1 MIFRAVAATM
11 ITILTVWLSATE
23 QRLKR
28 LEAKLEATQAKADAL
43 ETLAIVHEG
52 RLNAVSEDV
61 DKLVE
66 NS

>member
-1 MIFRAVAATM
+1 MIFRAVANII
-11 ITILTVWLSATE
+11 ITILTVWLIATE

-28 LEAKLEATQAKADAL
+28 LEATLEATQAKAEAL
-43 ETLAIVHEG
+43 ATLVIVHEE

>member
-1 MIFRAVAATM
+1 MIFRAVATTM
-11 ITILTVWLSATE
+11 ITILIVRLRDTE

-28 LEAKLEATQAKADAL
+28 LEATLEATQAKADAL
-43 ETLAIVHEG
+43 ETLAIVHED

>member
-1 MIFRAVAATM
+1 MIFRAVATTM
-11 ITILTVWLSATE
+11 ITILAVWLSATE

-28 LEAKLEATQAKADAL
+28 LEATLEATQAKAEVL
-43 ETLAIVHEG
+43 ETLAIVHED
-52 RLNAVSEDV
+52 RLNTVSEDV

>member
-1 MIFRAVAATM
+1 MIFRAVATTM
-11 ITILTVWLSATE
+11 ITILAVWLSATE

-28 LEAKLEATQAKADAL
+28 LEATLEATQAKADAL
-43 ETLAIVHEG
+43 ETLAIVHED